1 MGSNWSPVMSMYL
14 EDAMGWLYLGLIS
27 GSFFME
33 LTNCWHIWL
42 HVPGVVGRL
51 CLDLHGGGQR
61 GEHNH
66 HQQGLSKIPEFR
78 GNSFCQNKYLALW
91 KRYVPVFAQFGEE
104 DKEKGEEGV
113 DHVDLLLAPL
123 CPRLLSV
130 TGCQFKLLCHICEKR
145 SLLLLWCWKKHW
157 ERCKVKFVLFF
168 LLIFSW
174 WMNQGNGGQ
183 WGWGQ
188 CLPFNSLL
196 HANLLVANKKNLLVA
211 NETLGE
217 ERCRS
222 KHTSRQVSGKYW
234 SLHLDI

>member
-66 HQQGLSKIPEFR
+66 HQQGLSKISEFR
-78 GNSFCQNKYLALW
+78 GYSFCQNKYLALW

-123 CPRLLSV
+123 CPQCDWGKDKQWLSIQTSLSHLRK
-130 TGCQFKLLCHICEKR
+130 TGTFTFLVL
-145 SLLLLWCWKKHW
+145 KK
-157 ERCKVKFVLFF
+157 
-168 LLIFSW
+168 
-174 WMNQGNGGQ
+174 
-183 WGWGQ
+183 
-188 CLPFNSLL
+188 
-196 HANLLVANKKNLLVA
+196 
-211 NETLGE
+211 TLG
-217 ERCRS
+217 
-222 KHTSRQVSGKYW
+222 KM
-234 SLHLDI
+234 